1 MAFLSKTALAF
12 SRSGAPFLGQRA
24 LSTQAWISSN
34 PKDDFR
40 KTLAKANAQAL
51 EGGGAV
57 RVEKQHA
64 KGKLTARERIDLL
77 VDPGSFR
84 EYDKLKSHRCVEF
97 GMEGEQYPGDGVIT
111 GHGKINGRMVFLFS
125 QVKQRAMIKL
135 ASHCILLVSRGGVH
149 ALLSHALRKPRITR
163 NNERTL
169 RCLAGR

>member
-125 QVKQRAMIKL
+125 QVKQRAMINLRRIVFCWSHGVAFMLCFPTPCANL
-135 ASHCILLVSRGGVH
+135 A
-149 ALLSHALRKPRITR
+149 
-163 NNERTL
+163 
-169 RCLAGR
+169 